1 MIYNLDKK
9 EARGV
14 IIEKRKMGKYFQ
26 RMESQ
31 REQ

>member
-14 IIEKRKMGKYFQ
+14 IIEKRKVGKYFQ
-26 RMESQ
+26 RVESEG
-31 REQ
+31 EQ